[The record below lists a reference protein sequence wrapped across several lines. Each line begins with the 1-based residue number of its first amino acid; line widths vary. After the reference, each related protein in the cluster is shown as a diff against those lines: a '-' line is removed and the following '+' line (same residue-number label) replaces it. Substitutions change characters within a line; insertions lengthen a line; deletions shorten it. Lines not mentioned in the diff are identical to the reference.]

1 MTPASLFDSHCHLDD
16 TRFDDDRD
24 AVVERAFAAGVSRIV
39 VPAVHPRDWEALGA
53 FRSRYEGVR
62 IAVGVHPHALAK
74 LDEAELVK
82 SLDDLA
88 TAAKRLGAIAI
99 GEVGFD
105 GLVEKEQG
113 VPYNVQTRVF
123 DAHVEVAK
131 ALDLP
136 LILHIYRAHEVALKA
151 LAKHGTLRG
160 VVHSYSGS
168 AELVPKYVALGLH
181 LSFAGAITRPGAERP
196 CKAAAAVPRERLLV
210 ETDAP
215 DQAPHGADSAR
226 CEPAHVELIVRALAG
241 ARGTSFEETAT
252 LTTRNARELYRESR

>member
-1 MTPASLFDSHCHLDD
+1 MIELYDSHCHLDD
-16 TRFDDDRD
+16 PRFDTDRD
-24 AVVERAFAAGVSRIV
+24 AVIARARAAGVLRIV
-39 VPAVHPRDWEALGA
+39 VPGVHPRDWAALGEL
-53 FRSRYEGVR
+53 RTRYEGVR
-62 IAVGVHPHALAK
+62 VAVGVHPHALAK
-74 LDEAELVK
+74 LDNVELVK

-88 TAAKRLGAIAI
+88 GAAKRLGAVAI

-113 VPYNVQTRVF
+113 VPYLVQTRVL

-136 LILHIYRAHEVALKA
+136 LILHIYRAHEIALKA
-151 LAKHGTLRG
+151 LAKHAPLRG

-181 LSFAGAITRPGAERP
+181 LSFASAITRSGAERP
-196 CKAAAAVPRERLLV
+196 RKAAAAVPEERLLV

-215 DQAPHGADSAR
+215 DQAPQGAESLR
-226 CEPAHVELIVRALAG
+226 CEPAHLTLNARALAET
-241 ARGTSFEETAT
+241 RGVSFDEIAA
-252 LTTRNARELYRESR
+252 LTTRNARELYRETR

>member
-39 VPAVHPRDWEALGA
+39 VPAVHPRDWDALGA
-53 FRSRYEGVR
+53 LRARYECVR
-62 IAVGVHPHALAK
+62 VAVGVHPHALAK
-74 LDEAELVK
+74 LSEAELVK
-82 SLDDLA
+82 SIDDLA
-88 TAAKRLGAIAI
+88 GAARRLGAVAI

-196 CKAAAAVPRERLLV
+196 CKAARAVPEHRLLV

-215 DQAPHGADSAR
+215 DQAPHRADSAR
-226 CEPAHVELIVRALAG
+226 CEPAHLELIVRALAE
-241 ARGTSFEETAT
+241 ARGVSFDEIAA
-252 LTTRNARELYRESR
+252 LTTRNGWGLFESAR